1 MIDLKLPKGPIKGR
15 GRPKGAQN
23 KPKSTTR
30 DPSSFEILDKKRKK
44 EDKEEDQKKKKKAK
58 LEEEEQKKKK
68 TKVEEEAPKK
78 KFRPIRAVRIPNEK
92 PPPHDPDYL
101 HHLPEILQPY
111 VSKVLDVESDG
122 HCGFRVVSYCLGRGQ
137 HDHLAVRN
145 EIYEDT
151 KERGKWYKDNNYIT
165 NLPSVLKRIKVD
177 SSGPCVTSNWMS
189 MPTAGDLIANTFK
202 APVFFWST
210 SYSQTFFPHFFPP
223 NDNPPIFIAFLSSFR
238 HFVVVEPQNPFLFPA
253 PQVLKQWRQTADP
266 EALAWEE
273 KFTNCFQL
281 TIKLKAKAGENKNR
295 YY

>member
-1 MIDLKLPKGPIKGR
+1 MYSTRISANSNSILKKTLKKKWRRLRKGYSNSTPHNVQSNFQPSHASLKDLELGL
-15 GRPKGAQN
+15 
-23 KPKSTTR
+23 T
-30 DPSSFEILDKKRKK
+30 SSFPKDKSK
-44 EDKEEDQKKKKKAK
+44 DLKKAK

-122 HCGFRVVSYCLGRGQ
+122 HCGFQVVSYCLGRGQ

-145 EIYEDT
+145 KIYEDT

-177 SSGPCVTSNWMS
+177 SSGPCVMSNWMS

-253 PQVLKQWRQTADP
+253 PQVLKQWLQTADP
-266 EALAWEE
+266 DALAWGE
-273 KFTNCFQL
+273 KFVGTC
-281 TIKLKAKAGENKNR
+281 R
-295 YY
+295 